1 VSSQGTDSPTGK
13 QEEINKMKMPFLLL
27 LALFLVALAL
37 LPADVFAQS
46 SGTVNITGRVD
57 KAAAMRWWTFS
68 AINTEIGTNAPAVQN
83 GPLDFTLDVSDVA
96 AGNNNNTYAGGT
108 VQLMLRSNTTFNLDA
123 QVTASSGFGAA
134 AAGDAALSDVGF
146 GIGGLANSG
155 AKVFGDPATG
165 STITAAFA
173 NDPSAAAKD
182 VDEEPIFTSTL
193 ADIAASGSPNN
204 GMLVDC
210 TYAIGPQFY
219 TPANPISATV
229 TFTLATP

>member
-1 VSSQGTDSPTGK
+1 
-13 QEEINKMKMPFLLL
+13 MKKSVLLS
-27 LALFLVALAL
+27 LALVVTALTI
-37 LPADVFAQS
+37 LPADVSAQS
-46 SGTVNITGRVD
+46 SGTMNITGRID

-68 AINTEIGTNAPAVQN
+68 AINSEVGTNSPATQN
-83 GPLDFTLDVSDVA
+83 GALDFTLDVSDVA
-96 AGNNNNTYAGGT
+96 AGNNNDTYAGGT
-108 VQLMLRSNTTFNLDA
+108 VQLMLRSNTAFNLNA
-123 QVTASSGFGAA
+123 QVTASSGWGTA
-134 AAGDAALSDVGF
+134 AAGDAALTDVGF

-173 NDPSAAAKD
+173 NDPGAAAKD
-182 VDEEPIFTSTL
+182 ADGEPIFSSTL
-193 ADIAASGSPNN
+193 GDIAASTQVLTGPRISNRGGIGSPNN

-219 TPANPISATV
+219 TPADPVSATV